1 MNIAHI
7 FGRFS
12 RLDLGTA
19 LLAAFS
25 ACFVAYAA
33 PDWRLGQVI
42 GALSLDSLVP
52 AFQPPLGNKIR
63 ILFMIAGA
71 GVAFSGVL
79 ALMHVLDRVPAKR
92 RAAAA
97 EDAPEPI
104 RLRRV
109 DFHPDAGVRRPLQP
123 GRDIGEPE
131 VTVEEPLADPVPV
144 PAAEAEP
151 GKPRV
156 FGSKVV
162 PEPEPEPLELTV
174 AEPEPVAL
182 AAVPEPEPLELTVQE
197 ELPPEPEAPAPAPQ
211 PFAIAPDPEPE
222 AEAEPDEDQSLTKLM
237 RRLERGVHKREQA
250 LPQAAAE
257 AAPAAPAAEEPAG
270 HRLRSAISDLQKL
283 AARGA

>member
-1 MNIAHI
+1 MNTAHI
-7 FGRFS
+7 FGRVS

-71 GVAFSGVL
+71 GAAFSGVL
-79 ALMHVLDRVPAKR
+79 ALMHFLDRLPQPGR
-92 RAAAA
+92 RRAAAAA
-97 EDAPEPI
+97 EDAPGPI

-123 GRDIGEPE
+123 GRDIGEPQE
-131 VTVEEPLADPVPV
+131 AAEEPVAEPAVEPAPEPV
-144 PAAEAEP
+144 AETEP

-162 PEPEPEPLELTV
+162 PEPEPEPLEPAVV
-174 AEPEPVAL
+174 AAPEV
-182 AAVPEPEPLELTVQE
+182 EPEPLELTVQE
-197 ELPPEPEAPAPAPQ
+197 EAAFTPEPEAPAPAPQ
-211 PFAIAPDPEPE
+211 PFAIAPEPE
-222 AEAEPDEDQSLTKLM
+222 QDEDQSLTKLM

-250 LPQAAAE
+250 LPQPAAE
-257 AAPAAPAAEEPAG
+257 AAPAPPPAEEPAG

>member
-63 ILFMIAGA
+63 ILFMLAGA
-71 GVAFSGVL
+71 GAAFSGVL
-79 ALMHVLDRVPAKR
+79 ALMHFLDRVPAKR
-92 RAAAA
+92 RTAAAAA

-131 VTVEEPLADPVPV
+131 EMAQEPPAGPAPKPVAEP
-144 PAAEAEP
+144 EAEP
-151 GKPRV
+151 EKPRV
-156 FGSKVV
+156 FGSKVAPE
-162 PEPEPEPLELTV
+162 PEPEPEPLELAVV
-174 AEPEPVAL
+174 AD
-182 AAVPEPEPLELTVQE
+182 AVPEPEPLELTVHE
-197 ELPPEPEAPAPAPQ
+197 EPAPPIEPEAPAPAPQ
-211 PFAIAPDPEPE
+211 PFALAPEPE
-222 AEAEPDEDQSLTKLM
+222 PEKDEDQSLTKLM

-257 AAPAAPAAEEPAG
+257 AAPAPPPAEEPAG